1 MAIVAISG
9 YSTAGK
15 THAAHTL
22 PELQFCQLVSV
33 TTREQRPGEFPGL
46 DYDYIDD
53 LAFDQLI
60 DNDDLIE
67 QVFYCGFRYG
77 LRKSTLQQVLTKGI
91 IPCHVC
97 TPDGVEALREYAIA
111 NNETFISA
119 FVEADI
125 PTILHRMIKRWQ
137 TMPRIDIEY
146 LADRIAT
153 AICIEP
159 QWTGNYHFIAENS
172 DELISTAQ
180 NILDCCTGKTL
191 TPQAMSR
198 KPKPLEYSY
207 ENTLDQIVNFLGRH
221 KRPTNPEA
229 SRDITSKL
237 IIDLFH
243 R

>member
-15 THAAHTL
+15 THTAHTL
-22 PELQFCQLVSV
+22 PELQFCQLVSI

-46 DYDYIDD
+46 DYDYISDD
-53 LAFDQLI
+53 AFDQLSA
-60 DNDDLIE
+60 NDDLVE
-67 QVFYCGFRYG
+67 QVSYCGFRYG
-77 LRKSTLQQVLTKGI
+77 LRKSTLQHVLSKGL

-97 TPDGVEALREYAIA
+97 TPDGVEALREYAIE

-125 PTILHRMIKRWQ
+125 PTILHRMVKRWQ
-137 TMPRIDIEY
+137 TMPGIDIEY
-146 LADRIAT
+146 LASRIAT
-153 AICIEP
+153 AISIEP
-159 QWTGNYHFIAENS
+159 QWTGRYHFIADS
-172 DELISTAQ
+172 DELVSTAQ
-180 NILDCCTGKTL
+180 RILDSCTGKVSA
-191 TPQAMSR
+191 PQSINR
-198 KPKPLEYSY
+198 QPKELELPY
-207 ENTLDQIVNFLGRH
+207 ESILNQIMEFLGSH
-221 KRPTNPEA
+221 KRPTNREA